1 MKRILILT
9 VVIMMVCII
18 VTAILLT
25 IIREPRTSKLYLV
38 AAKQKSFSLKPF
50 AEMENGT
57 SMVPFPGT
65 NNYIATTR
73 SGSVNLLTKGQSPQE
88 IFDVEKEDKNF
99 VKGFEPG
106 LMCVALHPNFAENK
120 KLYLSYTV
128 KASGDYDVALVVYEY
143 TMGNTKTQ
151 TLDKTRQ
158 VIKIMYTKGYHHAG
172 TMAFNPR
179 PINKETFLYISSG
192 DGGPQGD
199 PMNKAQNMNTLQG
212 KLVRIDVDN
221 STAKGQIVASGLRN
235 PWRFSF
241 DAKGTIFIAD
251 VGLSTWES
259 IYLIPN
265 VNKTYNFGWNYFEGT
280 KQRRS
285 GKKFSDFDPP
295 IWEYPYGETGQAVI
309 GGYFKNQD
317 NTYIFA
323 DYSGII
329 RAISPT
335 APGGRWEEIA
345 IRKIDQNIF
354 SMGYNRN
361 PTTKEITKIFI
372 LGKNSVM
379 EVQIA

>member
-9 VVIMMVCII
+9 VVIIMVCII

-25 IIREPRTSKLYLV
+25 IIREPRASKLNLV

-57 SMVPFPGT
+57 SMVPFPKT
-65 NNYIATTR
+65 INYIATTR
-73 SGSVNLLTKGQSPQE
+73 SGSVNLLSEGQTPQE
-88 IFDVEKEDKNF
+88 IFNVEKEDKNF

-106 LMCVALHPNFAENK
+106 LMCVALHPSFEQNK

-128 KASGDYDVALVVYEY
+128 KGSGDYEVALVVNEY
-143 TMGNTKTQ
+143 TMNNTH

-158 VIKIMYTKGYHHAG
+158 VLKIMYTKGYHHAG
-172 TMAFNPR
+172 TIAFNPV
-179 PINKETFLYISSG
+179 PTNKEMFLYLSSG

-199 PMNKAQNMNTLQG
+199 PQNKAQNMNTLEG
-212 KLVRIDVDN
+212 KLVRIDVNN
-221 STAKGQIVASGLRN
+221 STAKPEIVASGLRN

-241 DAKGTIFIAD
+241 DAKGRIFIAD

-259 IYLIPN
+259 IYLIPD
-265 VNKTYNFGWNYFEGT
+265 VNKMYNFGWNYFEGT
-280 KQRRS
+280 KQRRT

-295 IWEYPYGETGQAVI
+295 IWEYPNGETGAAVI
-309 GGYFKNQD
+309 GGYFKNQN

-323 DYSGII
+323 DYLGII
-329 RAISPT
+329 RAISPS
-335 APGGRWEEIA
+335 APGGKWEEIA

-354 SMGYNRN
+354 SMGYNRDVN
-361 PTTKEITKIFI
+361 TKEITKIFI
-372 LGKNSVM
+372 LGKDSVM
-379 EVQIA
+379 EVKMD